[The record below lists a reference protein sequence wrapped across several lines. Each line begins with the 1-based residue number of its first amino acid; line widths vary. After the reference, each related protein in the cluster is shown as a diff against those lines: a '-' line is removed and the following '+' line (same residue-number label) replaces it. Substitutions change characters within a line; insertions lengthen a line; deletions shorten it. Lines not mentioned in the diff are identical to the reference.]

1 MKRKVKVHSYS
12 LSDEAA
18 GKLDECSTKL
28 HRSSSQTLERL
39 LMSMTYNVMIRHA
52 SRNPVYGDGE
62 QSNDRSGAPAG
73 V

>member
-18 GKLDECSTKL
+18 GKLDECSSKL
-28 HRSSSQTLERL
+28 HRSASQTLERL
-39 LMSMTYNVMIRHA
+39 LMSMSYNVMIRHA
-52 SRNPVYGDGE
+52 SRSPIYGDGAD
-62 QSNDRSGAPAG
+62 NDTTGETAR